1 MNFFRLLPVI
11 LSALILGAHF
21 FRTGSL
27 LFVLIALAIPVILLI
42 HRLWVARLVQ
52 IVLIA
57 GGVEWV
63 RTLVRLASERQ
74 AIGEPWSRLAII
86 LGGVAILTACSALV
100 FRLSALRKLYSLGPN
115 KENKSSSHF

>member
-21 FRTGSL
+21 FRAGGL

-42 HRLWVARLVQ
+42 HRPWVARLVQ
-52 IVLIA
+52 IILV
-57 GGVEWV
+57 GGGLEWV

-74 AIGEPWSRLAII
+74 AIGEPWNRLAII
-86 LGGVAILTACSALV
+86 LGGVAILTACSALL
-100 FRLSALRKLYSLGPN
+100 FSLSALRKLYSLGPN